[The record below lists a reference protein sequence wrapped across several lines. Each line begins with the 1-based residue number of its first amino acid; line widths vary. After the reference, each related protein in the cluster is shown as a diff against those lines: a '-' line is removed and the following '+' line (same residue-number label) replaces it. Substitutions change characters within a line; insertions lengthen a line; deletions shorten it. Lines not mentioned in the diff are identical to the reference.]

1 MLQLFIAFYVGS
13 IIIFWLGQI
22 SIALTVVSI
31 LKSEGITCE
40 GVRPDRGGLLAAVTA
55 SLIPFVNTL
64 LGLGAILLRENAI
77 EKTIDSLGY

>member
-13 IIIFWLGQI
+13 IVVFWLGQI

-31 LKSEGITCE
+31 LKSEGITRD
-40 GVRPDRGGLLAAVTA
+40 GMRPDRGGLLAAVTA